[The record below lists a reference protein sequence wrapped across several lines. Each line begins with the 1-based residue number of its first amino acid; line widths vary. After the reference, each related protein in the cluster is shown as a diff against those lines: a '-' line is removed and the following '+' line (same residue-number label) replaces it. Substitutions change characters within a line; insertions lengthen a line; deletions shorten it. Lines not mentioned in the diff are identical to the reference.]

1 MKISAKSKLYTA
13 MPIFRAGRGTLSCN
27 FLEKE
32 LGVSAPMSNFN
43 TMNRLTTMSREIH
56 AQQEKH

>member
-1 MKISAKSKLYTA
+1 VSYIS
-13 MPIFRAGRGTLSCN
+13 PDNIRRADIQSGRGTLSGN

-32 LGVSAPMSNFN
+32 LGVSATMRNFN